1 MESNKPKILILYFSF
16 HHKNTEKIAKA
27 MAEVLGADLVE
38 VTKANPEMIL
48 NYDLIGFGSGIYAFS
63 HHKSLFEFL
72 KKLNPVQKKAFVFST
87 SGAPNGVIFHKKLK
101 KELMKKGFE
110 IIGEFNCPGFD
121 TFGPF
126 KIFGGINKGR
136 PNESDIQKA
145 KEFAKKI
152 LKKLYARNF

>member
-1 MESNKPKILILYFSF
+1 MELNNKKVLILYFSF

-27 MAEVLGADLVE
+27 MAEVLGADLIE
-38 VTKANPEMIL
+38 VTKADPQMIF

-63 HHKSLFEFL
+63 HHRSLFKFL
-72 KKLNPVQKKAFVFST
+72 KKLNNIQKKKTFIFST
-87 SGAPNGVIFHKKLK
+87 SGAPNGIIFHKKLR
-101 KELMKKGFE
+101 KELIKNGFE

-121 TFGPF
+121 TFDPF

-145 KEFAKKI
+145 KEFAKV
-152 LKKLYARNF
+152 

>member
-1 MESNKPKILILYFSF
+1 MEWKKGRALILYFSF

-27 MAEVLGADLVE
+27 MTEILGADLVE

-63 HHKSLFEFL
+63 HHWSLFKFL
-72 KKLNPVQKKAFVFST
+72 KKLNPVQKKAFIFST
-87 SGAPNGVIFHKKLK
+87 SGAPNGVIFHKKSK
-101 KELMKKGFE
+101 KELVKRGFK

-126 KIFGGINKGR
+126 KIVGGINKGR

-152 LKKLYARNF
+152 LKNL

>member
-27 MAEVLGADLVE
+27 MAEVLSADLVE
-38 VTKANPEMIL
+38 VTRANPEMIL
-48 NYDLIGFGSGIYAFS
+48 SYDLIGFGSGIYAFS

-72 KKLNPVQKKAFVFST
+72 KKLNPVQKKAFIFST
-87 SGAPNGVIFHKKLK
+87 SGAPNGMIFHKKLK
-101 KELMKKGFE
+101 KELIKKGFE

-126 KIFGGINKGR
+126 KIGGGINKGR
-136 PNESDIQKA
+136 PNENDIQKA

-152 LKKLYARNF
+152 LQNLYARNL